1 MHTNTEFYFLV
12 DNIKHLL
19 CSVLKVVSTEL
30 ILFRM
35 VEYPPSTK
43 IYMCVGLRRL
53 LCFIVNLSFAVL
65 MTCGAHGR
73 HCCGQSFWFSSVAIY
88 YFRVLV
94 GYEDTITYL

>member
-1 MHTNTEFYFLV
+1 MCTTNTEFYFLV

-43 IYMCVGLRRL
+43 ICVCGL
-53 LCFIVNLSFAVL
+53 A
-65 MTCGAHGR
+65 
-73 HCCGQSFWFSSVAIY
+73 
-88 YFRVLV
+88 
-94 GYEDTITYL
+94 